1 MQKEN
6 TIINPCQPY
15 VELGVDDV
23 SRLDMPKLGISH
35 FYEFFLG
42 NKLLHELKA
51 VPDGS
56 IDLLFNIGKS
66 RVTTFISGTVFGVKK
81 WELGDVGLCFGVRFQ
96 PGQGILPRELSMDML
111 VNDDLEIDGNLF
123 GKNLTERIAMA
134 TDIKSRSMIF
144 MEAYRD
150 FVYGRPD
157 LSDKEMINE
166 YLVNRITRANGHIS
180 INELQ
185 EETNYSACYLRRVFK
200 NYNSISP
207 KQFARYI
214 RFQTLLDKLNTNNTR
229 YDELALDCG
238 YFDEAHMMKE
248 FKSYAGLTLEQYR
261 KMQRIIFCRF
271 LNFQVIS
278 LR

>member
-15 VELGVDDV
+15 VELGVDNV

-35 FYEFFLG
+35 FYEFSLG
-42 NKLLHELKA
+42 KKLLH
-51 VPDGS
+51 
-56 IDLLFNIGKS
+56 
-66 RVTTFISGTVFGVKK
+66 VKK
-81 WELGDVGLCFGVRFQ
+81 WEFGDAGLCFGVRFQ

-261 KMQRIIFCRF
+261 KMQRRI
-271 LNFQVIS
+271 
-278 LR
+278 